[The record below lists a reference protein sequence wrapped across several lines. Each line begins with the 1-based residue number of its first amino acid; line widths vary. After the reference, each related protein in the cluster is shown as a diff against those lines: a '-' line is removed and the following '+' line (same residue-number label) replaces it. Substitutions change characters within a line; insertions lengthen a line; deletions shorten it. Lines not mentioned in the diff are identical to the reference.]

1 VTWSPGHRPLTVLTA
16 QLSTELAAAAKR
28 VGKAKS
34 WQVRDAHLAT
44 VRVLLA
50 KLEAQESGEQ
60 DDRCL
65 PPVPPSSR

>member
-1 VTWSPGHRPLTVLTA
+1 MTWSPGHRPLTVLTV

-28 VGKAKS
+28 VGRAKS
-34 WQVRDAHLAT
+34 WQVRDAHLAA

-60 DDRCL
+60 DGRCR
-65 PPVPPSSR
+65 PPAPPLSR